1 MIMEKKW
8 IVTHLNTFCLNQ
20 TRNLV
25 VAVAAVVAVLTV
37 HQTKKSLLNGMN
49 IMKHLGISNAVGLQN
64 LVIRFFIYLVNYV

>member
-25 VAVAAVVAVLTV
+25 VAVVAVVAVPTV

>member
-1 MIMEKKW
+1 MEKKW

-25 VAVAAVVAVLTV
+25 VAVAAVVAVVLTI

-64 LVIRFFIYLVNYV
+64 LVIRFFIYFVSYV

>member
-25 VAVAAVVAVLTV
+25 VAVAAVVAVPTV
-37 HQTKKSLLNGMN
+37 HQTKKNLLNGMN

>member
-8 IVTHLNTFCLNQ
+8 IVTHLNIFCLNQ

-25 VAVAAVVAVLTV
+25 VAVAAVVAVPTV